1 MALTIEKKLAKKL
14 IASYRELNTEPCGV
28 GLKTPDGQF
37 LNGFFIDRDSLDIIL
52 ANPDVVG
59 VSVHLA
65 KHPSFPTG
73 NERVLTIVFGGAE
86 PNPDYKEGG
95 NAAKYLNK
103 LDVWDQVEPCPP
115 VCSTIP

>member
-1 MALTIEKKLAKKL
+1 MALTIERNLAKKL
-14 IASYRELNTEPCGV
+14 IASYREQNTEPGGV

-65 KHPSFPTG
+65 NHPGF
-73 NERVLTIVFGGAE
+73 
-86 PNPDYKEGG
+86 
-95 NAAKYLNK
+95 
-103 LDVWDQVEPCPP
+103 LDRQRACIYHYFWRGRA
-115 VCSTIP
+115 